1 MPSASPR
8 ILLSLLL
15 CSAVAA
21 LGACETPHSAG
32 FAKVRSAPQTGVSAA
47 GAAGSAAAPR
57 PLPEGSAEGVPEH
70 LLHEYAQREPAPE
83 AEVATWDLPAK
94 SKRLVVELLVLAARD
109 QVNGLQRVMAKQARW
124 GIPDRREFE
133 ARPVFADDDGRAFL
147 DTLRQVAARLGRKEN
162 LNCPP
167 IMPPA
172 AQTYVR
178 NGAEP
183 MWCFYSS
190 NDGLDILAFKLI
202 LEGGNAK
209 IDYVGMHPERP
220 AGMIPPRTGAPPP
233 PMTPLVRRPPGGMA
247 PRIAPTEGGQL
258 PPPILPGAPPQPGPT
273 EPGATPMQP
282 GNPTKPLAPARPGT
296 TPEGAG
302 SPSGNQPQPSGTLGE
317 PGARPAQPGTDSS
330 AVPHP

>member
-1 MPSASPR
+1 MPFAPSRPV
-8 ILLSLLL
+8 LSLLL
-15 CSAVAA
+15 CSTLVA
-21 LGACETPHSAG
+21 LGGCETPHSAG
-32 FAKVRSAPQTGVSAA
+32 FSKVRAAPEKGVSGAAA
-47 GAAGSAAAPR
+47 GAAAR
-57 PLPEGSAEGVPEH
+57 PLPEGSAEGLPEH
-70 LLHEYAQREPAPE
+70 LLHEYADRQPAPE
-83 AEVATWDLPAK
+83 SEVSTWDLPGK

-109 QVNGLQRVMAKQARW
+109 QVDGLQRVMTQQARW

-172 AQTYVR
+172 AQNYVR

-202 LEGGNAK
+202 LEGGSAR
-209 IDYVGMHPERP
+209 IDYVGLHPERP

-233 PMTPLVRRPPGGMA
+233 PMTPIVRRPAGSGMRM
-247 PRIAPTEGGQL
+247 PPMDGSQL
-258 PPPILPGAPPQPGPT
+258 PPMAPPAIAGQPAP
-273 EPGATPMQP
+273 ALADQP
-282 GNPTKPLAPARPGT
+282 GNPTQPIIPG
-296 TPEGAG
+296 
-302 SPSGNQPQPSGTLGE
+302 
-317 PGARPAQPGTDSS
+317 QPGTGP
-330 AVPHP
+330 AGVATPPAAPPAGAPPAGAPPAPATPAAGAPPHP